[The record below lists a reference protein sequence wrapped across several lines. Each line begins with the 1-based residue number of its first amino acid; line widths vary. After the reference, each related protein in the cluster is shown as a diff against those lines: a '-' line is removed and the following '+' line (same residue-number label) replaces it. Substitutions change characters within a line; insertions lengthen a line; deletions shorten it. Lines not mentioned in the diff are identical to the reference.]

1 MKQAV
6 KPELWTEKH
15 KPIQLDGIVGQKK
28 AIDEALPLLSQANTG
43 SKGKA
48 ALLAGPA
55 GCGKTLLVETLA
67 RQEGLQLMQLNASD
81 QRNLDSIGQFTQT
94 TKTRA
99 LFSKGKIIL
108 LDEVDGISGRDRGAV
123 GAIVNLIKESSFPV
137 FLIANDPWLPKLR
150 PLRPHVKMIKFHKVP
165 VPSVAKRLR
174 EICEAEGIKADPDML
189 KHLARW
195 SQGDLRSA
203 INDLQ
208 MIAHGK
214 TELKS
219 KDLEIL
225 GYRERGSTVFDILP
239 TIFKSRNISAS
250 RKAIWSADK
259 DSDEIFWWLES
270 NMHQEFKQPEQLA
283 AAFETLAKAD
293 FFRSLVINQQNW
305 AFKGYMV
312 DMMAGLSLAK
322 DIEPDGSQGS
332 GSAHHHGH
340 SFTPYQPPKR
350 MMDLA
355 RSRKQRADQAEA
367 YAKLGAHFHASRYKV
382 AREYAPY
389 LRILFKK
396 DKGLAASLGLEKDEI
411 KAIK

>member
-1 MKQAV
+1 MKI
-6 KPELWTEKH
+6 WTEKH
-15 KPIQLDGIVGQKK
+15 KPSQLDGIVGQKK
-28 AIDEALPLLSQANTG
+28 AIDEALPILSQPKTG

-48 ALLAGPA
+48 ALLTGPA
-55 GCGKTLLVETLA
+55 GCGKTLLVETIA

-81 QRNLDSIGQFTQT
+81 KRNLDSIEQFTQT
-94 TKTRA
+94 TNTRA

-123 GAIVNLIKESSFPV
+123 GAIVSLIKQSSFPV
-137 FLIANDPWLPKLR
+137 FLIANDPWLSKLR
-150 PLRPHVKMIKFHKVP
+150 PLRPYVKMIKFHKVP

-174 EICEAEGIKADPDML
+174 EICEAEGIRTDPDTM

-208 MIAHGK
+208 MVAQGK
-214 TELKS
+214 AELTA
-219 KDLEIL
+219 KDLEVL
-225 GYRERGSTVFDILP
+225 GFRERGSTVFDILP
-239 TIFKSRNISAS
+239 TVFKSRNIQAS

-270 NMHQEFKQPEQLA
+270 NMHQEFKNPTQLA
-283 AAFETLAKAD
+283 AAYDTLAKAD
-293 FFRSLVINQQNW
+293 FFRSLVIKQQNW
-305 AFKGYMV
+305 SFKGYMV

-322 DIEPDGSQGS
+322 DIGAESGGGSDQ
-332 GSAHHHGH
+332 AHRHHSHG
-340 SFTPYQPPKR
+340 FTPYQPPKR
-350 MMDLA
+350 MIDMA
-355 RSRKQRADQAEA
+355 RSRKQRADRAEA
-367 YAKLGAHFHASRYKV
+367 YAKLGSHLHASRRKV

-389 LRILFKK
+389 LRILLKK
-396 DKGLAASLGLEKDEI
+396 NKGLAASLGLEKDEI